1 MENLLLKIFTESN
14 LNTAITA
21 SCLWMMFYFTKQSY
35 VSMQNLR
42 ESTKE
47 LFYEIKCFR
56 TENSKEHENFEN
68 SMTDLK
74 DQLK

>member
-1 MENLLLKIFTESN
+1 MENLLLKIFTEAN
-14 LNTAITA
+14 LNTGITV

-47 LFYEIKCFR
+47 LFYEIKSFR
-56 TENSKEHENFEN
+56 QKNNKEHCTMEEH
-68 SMTDLK
+68 LK
-74 DQLK
+74 DIKNRE